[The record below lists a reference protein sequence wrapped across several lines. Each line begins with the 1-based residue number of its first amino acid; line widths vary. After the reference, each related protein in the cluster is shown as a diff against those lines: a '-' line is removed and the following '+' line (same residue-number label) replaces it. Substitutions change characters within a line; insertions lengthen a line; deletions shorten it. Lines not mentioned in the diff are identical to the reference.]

1 MGNAHDTDLTKTE
14 VPKIKDLLDC
24 DPYLK
29 PYESE
34 IRRRYGLFQ
43 GILNKIEKDETSFDK
58 FTKSYET
65 YGIHVDSS
73 NNVDVLEWAPGAKN
87 VYIYGDFSE
96 Y

>member
-1 MGNAHDTDLTKTE
+1 MMGNANDTNLSKTE
-14 VPKIKDLLDC
+14 VPKINDLLDC
-24 DPYLK
+24 DPYLR

-43 GILNKIEKDETSFDK
+43 ELLNKIERDESSFDK

-73 NNVDVLEWAPGAKN
+73 NNVNVLEWAPGAKN
-87 VYIYGDFSE
+87 VHIYGDFS
-96 Y
+96 